1 MTTEL
6 RNYINGEWV
15 DSTAAPIVD
24 VNPSDVGDV
33 VGTYA
38 AADAEQTT
46 RAIAAARGA
55 FPAWSRSSIQTR
67 ADLLDAVGSR
77 ILARA
82 PEIGRLL
89 AREEGKT
96 LKEGVGE
103 AVRAGQVFKFHAG
116 QALRITGDALDSP
129 RPGFHVIVQRE
140 AIGVIGIITPWN
152 FPIAI
157 PAWKIAPALAYGNCV
172 VFKPASLVP
181 GCAHVLVEL
190 LAECGCP
197 PGVVNLV
204 IGSGREA
211 GDTIVNSPDVDA
223 ISFTGSVDTGRGIA
237 AKAIGTM
244 KKIQLEMG
252 GKNPLIVLDDA
263 DLANAVECTI
273 QGAFYSTGQRCTA
286 TSRVIVSP
294 GIYARLRQALVER
307 TKALVVGDALDERTQ
322 IGPAVD
328 ATQLKTDLDYV
339 SVGQK
344 EGARLVCG
352 GDRVEVGKKG
362 FYIAPTIF
370 EDVGRQMRI
379 AREEIF
385 GPVVSLLRARDYE
398 EALAIANDTPFGLSA
413 GICTTSLKHADHFRR
428 HAQVG
433 LAMINAPTA
442 GVDYHVPFGGAK
454 GSSYGPREQ
463 GTAAVEFYTRM
474 KTVYT
479 NVNIGG

>member
-1 MTTEL
+1 MTVKQ
-6 RNYINGEWV
+6 NYIDGEWV
-15 DSTAAPIVD
+15 DSAAAPIVD
-24 VNPSDVGDV
+24 RNPSDVEDV
-33 VGTYA
+33 VGSYA
-38 AADAEQTT
+38 AADAAQTR
-46 RAIAAARGA
+46 RAIEAARAA
-55 FPAWSRSSIQTR
+55 FPAWSRSSIQER
-67 ADLLDAVGSR
+67 ADLLDAVGGK

-82 PEIGRLL
+82 QEIGRLL

-103 AVRAGQVFKFHAG
+103 TVRAAHVFKFHAG
-116 QALRITGDALDSP
+116 QALRIAGDLLDSP
-129 RPGFHVIVQRE
+129 RKGISVLVQRE
-140 AIGVIGIITPWN
+140 PVGVIGIITPWN

-181 GCAHVLVEL
+181 GCAHAIAEL
-190 LAECGCP
+190 LAESGCP
-197 PGVVNLV
+197 RGVFNLV
-204 IGSGREA
+204 VGSGREV
-211 GDTIVNSPDVDA
+211 GDVLVGAPEVDA
-223 ISFTGSVDTGRGIA
+223 ISFTGSVETGRGLA
-237 AKAIGTM
+237 ARAVGSM

-263 DLANAVECTI
+263 DLDNAVECAI

-286 TSRVIVSP
+286 TSRVIVTP
-294 GIYARLRQALVER
+294 GIYARFRAALVEKTR
-307 TKALVVGDALDERTQ
+307 ALVVGDALDEKTH

-328 ATQLKTDLDYV
+328 ATQLKTDLDYI

-344 EGARLVCG
+344 EGARLVAG
-352 GDRVEVGKKG
+352 GDRAPAPKNG

-370 EDVGRQMRI
+370 EDVHNQMRI

-385 GPVVSLLRARDYE
+385 GPVVSILRAKDYE
-398 EALAIANDTPFGLSA
+398 QALAVANDTPFGLSA

-428 HAQVG
+428 NAQVG

-442 GVDYHVPFGGAK
+442 GVDYHVPFGGVKA
-454 GSSYGPREQ
+454 SSYGPREQ
-463 GTAAVEFYTRM
+463 GVNAVEFYTRI

>member
-1 MTTEL
+1 MSVH

-15 DSTAAPIVD
+15 ESAAAPIVD
-24 VNPSDVGDV
+24 RNPSDVDDI
-33 VGTYA
+33 VGSYA
-38 AADAEQTT
+38 AADAAQAR
-46 RAIAAARGA
+46 RAVEAARAA
-55 FPAWSRSSIQTR
+55 FPAWSRSSVQER
-67 ADLLDAVGSR
+67 ADLLDAVGTR

-82 PEIGRLL
+82 QDLGRLL

-103 AVRAGQVFKFHAG
+103 SARAGQIFKFQAG
-116 QALRITGDALDSP
+116 QALRITGDLVDSP
-129 RPGFHVIVQRE
+129 RKGVSVMVQRE
-140 AIGVIGIITPWN
+140 PIGVIGVITPWN

-181 GCAHVLVEL
+181 GCAHVLAEL

-197 PGVVNLV
+197 RGVFNLV
-204 IGSGREA
+204 VGSGREV
-211 GDTIVNSPDVDA
+211 GDAIVNSSEVDA
-223 ISFTGSVDTGRGIA
+223 ISFTGSVETGRALAARAIA
-237 AKAIGTM
+237 GM

-263 DLANAVECTI
+263 DVDNAVECAV

-286 TSRVIVSP
+286 TSRVIVTP
-294 GIYARLRQALVER
+294 GIYARFGQALVER
-307 TKALVVGDALDERTQ
+307 TRALVVGDALDEATQ

-328 ATQLKTDLDYV
+328 ATQLKTDLDYIA
-339 SVGQK
+339 VGQK
-344 EGARLVCG
+344 EGARLVTGG
-352 GDRVEVGKKG
+352 GDRRPAGKNG
-362 FYIAPTIF
+362 FYIQPTIF
-370 EDVGRQMRI
+370 EDVHNQMRI

-385 GPVVSLLRARDYE
+385 GPVVSILRARAYE
-398 EALAIANDTPFGLSA
+398 DALALANDTPFGLSA

-428 HAQVG
+428 NAQVG

-442 GVDYHVPFGGAK
+442 GVDYHVPFGGVK

-463 GTAAVEFYTRM
+463 GTYAVEFYTRV

-479 NVNIGG
+479 NVNISG

>member
-1 MTTEL
+1 MTVQ

-15 DSTAAPIVD
+15 ESAADPIINI
-24 VNPSDVGDV
+24 NPSQLDDV

-38 AADAEQTT
+38 AADRAQTE
-46 RAIAAARGA
+46 RAIAAARAA

-77 ILARA
+77 ILAGA
-82 PEIGRLL
+82 QEIGRLL

-103 AVRAGQVFKFHAG
+103 AMRAGAVFKFNAG
-116 QALRITGDALDSP
+116 QALRIVGDLVDSV
-129 RPGFHVIVQRE
+129 RPGISVAVQRE
-140 AIGVIGIITPWN
+140 PLGVVGVITPWN

-181 GCAHVLVEL
+181 GCAHA
-190 LAECGCP
+190 LAELIVEAGCP
-197 PGVVNLV
+197 PGVFNLV
-204 IGSGREA
+204 AGSGREVGDAVVSSA
-211 GDTIVNSPDVDA
+211 GVDA
-223 ISFTGSVDTGRGIA
+223 ISFTGSVETGRALA

-263 DLANAVECTI
+263 DLDNGLECAI

-286 TSRVIVSP
+286 TSRIIVTP
-294 GIYARLRQALVER
+294 GIYARFRAALLER
-307 TKALVVGDALDERTQ
+307 TTALVVGDALDERTQ

-328 ATQLKTDLDYV
+328 ASQLKTDLDYIE
-339 SVGQK
+339 VGRK
-344 EGARLVCG
+344 EGARLVTG
-352 GDRVEVGKKG
+352 GDRPIIGTNG
-362 FYIAPTIF
+362 HYIAPTIF
-370 EDVGRQMRI
+370 EDVQNHMRI

-385 GPVVSLLRARDYE
+385 GPVVSILRAKDYDD
-398 EALAIANDTPFGLSA
+398 ALTTANDTPFGLSA
-413 GICTTSLKHADHFRR
+413 GLCTTSLKRADHFRR
-428 HAQVG
+428 HAQAG
-433 LAMINAPTA
+433 LVMINAPTA
-442 GVDYHVPFGGAK
+442 GVDYHVPFGGMK
-454 GSSYGPREQ
+454 GSSYGAREQ
-463 GTAAVEFYTRM
+463 GSAAIEFYTRV

-479 NVNIGG
+479 NVNIAG